1 MQKSRSEALNDYLKW
16 RELVFSVTNAQVED
30 VPGQPDRVYGAIM
43 DVGLSNDFIITVT
56 AFATGEASLRTT
68 IGGGAIGLGGDKFIA
83 ECAKQIITWAQSL
96 IKTTRLVTNHTLP
109 QGKKVYFY
117 FLTTAG
123 LMLNESTLEEVSAQA
138 HPFHEMFSRF
148 TTIKARS
155 EELLKAVV
163 SE

>member
-1 MQKSRSEALNDYLKW
+1 MQKSSSEALNDYLKW
-16 RELVFSVTNAQVED
+16 RDIVFSVTSAQIED
-30 VPGQPDRVYGAIM
+30 VPGEPDRVYCAIM

-83 ECAKQIITWAQSL
+83 EYAKQIITRAQSL
-96 IKTTRLVTNHTLP
+96 IKTTRLVTNHSLP

-123 LMLNESTLEEVSAQA
+123 LMLSESTIEEAYAQT

-148 TTIKARS
+148 TAIKARS
-155 EELLKAVV
+155 EELLKGVV
-163 SE
+163 SK